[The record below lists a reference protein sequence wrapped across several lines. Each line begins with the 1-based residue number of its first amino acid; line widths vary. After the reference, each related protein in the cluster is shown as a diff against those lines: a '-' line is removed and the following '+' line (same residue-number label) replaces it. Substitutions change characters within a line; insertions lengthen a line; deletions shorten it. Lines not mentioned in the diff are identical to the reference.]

1 MTVWQQ
7 ILENK
12 KVLVAGLLERKL
24 RLVLAAAQSTGML
37 QPAGQGEGE
46 ISVTCPSDPR
56 DGQDP
61 A

>member
-1 MTVWQQ
+1 
-7 ILENK
+7 
-12 KVLVAGLLERKL
+12 VLVAGLLERKL